1 MSEEAGDPIQLCGD
15 DMKQLRATFAA
26 DGFLVL
32 PSLITKPACTALNNR
47 LEDILR
53 GKYDLNCSPDKGQKS
68 DVVFLVAVLLIFFQI
83 SSQI

>member
-1 MSEEAGDPIQLCGD
+1 MNEEADPIQLCGD

-26 DGFLVL
+26 DGFLIL

-47 LEDILR
+47 LEDVLR

-68 DVVFLVAVLLIFFQI
+68 EAVFLCCLLKF
-83 SSQI
+83 